1 MDVRIEQLTEVSQV
15 DIVPGFF
22 AVTRS
27 AELREVL
34 LRILEVGATVF
45 AALHGSLLV
54 GYTADLEFE
63 PIAYAGTQWVRRW
76 QKLPDVR
83 ELGAIEVARGFRG
96 GGLARK
102 LLEAQVA
109 GPRLDGQ
116 ILIGE
121 GLSWH
126 WDCEGR
132 GLLLSDC
139 RKSLLALFRHA
150 GFEKLQTDEPEVSYS
165 LANFLVARIGPQVP
179 HESRLAFKSALF
191 ER

>member
-1 MDVRIEQLTEVSQV
+1 MELRIEQLKTVQHV

-27 AELREVL
+27 GELREML
-34 LRILEVGATVF
+34 LRILDLDATVF
-45 AALHGSLLV
+45 AALQGSLLV
-54 GYTADLEFE
+54 GYTADLSFA
-63 PIAYAGTQWVRRW
+63 PIEYGGTSWARRW
-76 QKLPDVR
+76 QRLADVR

-96 GGLARK
+96 HGLARR

-132 GLLLSDC
+132 GLTLSDC
-139 RKSLLALFRHA
+139 RASLLALFRQA
-150 GFEKLQTDEPEVSYS
+150 GFAKYQTDEPEVSYS
-165 LANFLVARIGPQVP
+165 LANFLVGRIGPRVP
-179 HESRLAFKSALF
+179 EASRLAFESALF